1 MKFGNYDADSKAKAS
16 PEEMAALRGV
26 VSGETYSMLANGR
39 QWKFKF
45 ANGFGA
51 SVINDGY
58 GRDSGL
64 YELAVLDAEGSLTYD
79 TPITDDV
86 LGYLSPDEVGEA
98 LAKIEALPTVG
109 A

>member
-1 MKFGNYDADSKAKAS
+1 MKFGNYDTDSKAKAS
-16 PEEMAALRGV
+16 PEELAALSGV
-26 VSGETYSMLANGR
+26 VSSETYSMLAEGR
-39 QWKFKF
+39 QWKFQF
-45 ANGFGA
+45 DNGFGA

-58 GRDSGL
+58 GREQGL
-64 YELAVLDAEGSLTYD
+64 YELAVLADGRLTYD

-98 LAKIEALPTVG
+98 LAKIEALPKAG

>member
-1 MKFGNYDADSKAKAS
+1 MKFGNYEAEGKAGRLDGVAS
-16 PEEMAALRGV
+16 A
-26 VSGETYSMLANGR
+26 ETQAFTGLGTGN

-58 GRDSGL
+58 GRDAGL
-64 YELAVLDAEGSLTYD
+64 YELAVLDASGRLTYD

-98 LAKIEALPTVG
+98 LAKIEALPKAG